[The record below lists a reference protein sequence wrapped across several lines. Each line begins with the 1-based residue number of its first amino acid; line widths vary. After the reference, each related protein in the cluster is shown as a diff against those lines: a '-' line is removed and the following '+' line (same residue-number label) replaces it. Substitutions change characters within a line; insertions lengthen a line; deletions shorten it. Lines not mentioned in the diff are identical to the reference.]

1 MSDDAVKRVPTVEV
15 PVMFYRRWEGLRKR
29 GEHGPSTR
37 WEQPAW
43 EHEKEIMEHWDPL
56 SDLVRSMPPRA
67 GAFSG
72 WPNYVEN
79 FCSELVDAFEALTKS
94 WGWEELDQPEPGR
107 SAEVEERD
115 RRFTEAIE
123 LELMGSA
130 IAWVSGW
137 KGRDFDE
144 AAVRWAEKARER
156 VITPTMT
163 PEDAKARFLDAL
175 RRRRQAPRLG
185 TVIPKLRTIGD
196 DVEAGDRGKLEYG
209 LINLRKALVKIEGMR
224 KERLTPWEPGQGAGE
239 ATAEGA
245 QKGSVSAVSE
255 RVNDPAPPI
264 FVPDNEQGLGRR
276 YTIKHSQAEILRTL
290 GYKKGKFSGKVA
302 RFVAEGKIALNPLEG
317 GMVELTVLD
326 PARVLRQ
333 DLAAGSKYSR
343 WPNATSRKDR
353 LDRNICR
360 YLTFS
365 LPWIVGVRNVDC
377 G

>member
-1 MSDDAVKRVPTVEV
+1 MSDDAVKRVPSVEDL
-15 PVMFYRRWEGLRKR
+15 VMFYRRWEGLRRR

-43 EHEKEIMEHWDPL
+43 EHEKEIMAHWGPL

-79 FCSELVDAFEALTKS
+79 FCGELVDAFDALTKS
-94 WGWEELDQPEPGR
+94 WGWEGLDQPEPGR

-130 IAWVSGW
+130 IAWVSRW

-144 AAVRWAEKARER
+144 AAAKWAEKARER
-156 VITPTMT
+156 GITPTMP
-163 PEDAKARFLDAL
+163 PEDAKTKFLDTL

-196 DVEAGDRGKLEYG
+196 DVEAGDRGKLEDG
-209 LINLRKALVKIEGMR
+209 LINLRKALVRIEGMP

-245 QKGSVSAVSE
+245 RKGSVSAVSE
-255 RVNDPAPPI
+255 RANDPAPPI
-264 FVPDNEQGLGRR
+264 FVPDNEQDLGRR

-302 RFVAEGKIALNPLEG
+302 RLVAEGKVALNPLEG

-326 PARVLRQ
+326 PGAYFGKTWPR
-333 DLAAGSKYSR
+333 GSK
-343 WPNATSRKDR
+343 
-353 LDRNICR
+353 
-360 YLTFS
+360 
-365 LPWIVGVRNVDC
+365 
-377 G
+377 